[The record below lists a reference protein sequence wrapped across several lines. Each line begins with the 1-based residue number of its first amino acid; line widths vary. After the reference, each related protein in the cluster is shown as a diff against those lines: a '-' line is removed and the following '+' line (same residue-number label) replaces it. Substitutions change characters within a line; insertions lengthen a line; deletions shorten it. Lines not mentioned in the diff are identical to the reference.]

1 MAQDTKSQP
10 AHGGGVAYGVT
21 SLVTGI
27 VALLA
32 GWFVWFSLPLG
43 AIAIV
48 FGALGMKRP
57 DSKGMAIAGLI
68 TGAIGAFIGL
78 VVVFFFVL
86 AVTVGAPSTPPYYD
100 NMPTIQYRD

>member
-1 MAQDTKSQP
+1 MAQEVKIQKT
-10 AHGGGVAYGVT
+10 GGGVAYGVT

-43 AIAIV
+43 AIAII

-57 DSKGMAIAGLI
+57 DSKGLAIAGLV
-68 TGAIGAFIGL
+68 TGSIGAFIGL
-78 VVVFFFVL
+78 VVIFFAIV
-86 AVTVGAPSTPPYYD
+86 AVTVGAPSGPTYYD
-100 NMPTIQYRD
+100 NMPMLDYRN

>member
-1 MAQDTKSQP
+1 MAQETKSQP
-10 AHGGGVAYGVT
+10 THGGGVAYGVT

-43 AIAIV
+43 AIAII

-57 DSKGMAIAGLI
+57 DSKGLAIAGLV
-68 TGAIGAFIGL
+68 TGSIGAFIGL
-78 VVVFFFVL
+78 VVIFFFVL
-86 AVTVGAPSTPPYYD
+86 AVTVGAPSTPSYYD
-100 NMPTIQYRD
+100 VAPMYRY

>member
-27 VALLA
+27 VALLL
-32 GWFVWFSLPLG
+32 GWFAWFRLPLG

-48 FGALGMKRP
+48 FGALGIKRP
-57 DSKGMAIAGLI
+57 DSKGLAIAGLI

-78 VVVFFFVL
+78 VVTFIFIL
-86 AVTVGAPSTPPYYD
+86 AVTVSAPSTPTYYD
-100 NMPTIQYRD
+100 NMPMLDYRN

>member
-1 MAQDTKSQP
+1 MAQNTTSHP
-10 AHGGGVAYGVT
+10 VHGGGVAYGVT

-27 VALLA
+27 IALLA
-32 GWFVWFSLPLG
+32 GWFVWISLPLG

-57 DSKGMAIAGLI
+57 DSKGLALAGLI
-68 TGAIGAFIGL
+68 TGAIGTFIGL
-78 VVVFFFVL
+78 VVIFFFVL

-100 NMPTIQYRD
+100 NMPMFDYRD